1 MGDSGQ
7 SGQHLV
13 APLTLSPNTAIGLA
27 IRPCCGLSPDQ
38 APLDL
43 LERFSR
49 HNLHP
54 HDCCVLGVR
63 TSSRRLAH
71 SFRQFE
77 CVAPHFPFD
86 AHQKVEMHALGLE
99 PELQR
104 LARFRAKLYK
114 HFSFEHIDKHAIS
127 TRRAAGSHRSEEHTS
142 ELQSRLHLVCRLLLE
157 KKKTYYRRDDQ
168 YTV

>member
-27 IRPCCGLSPDQ
+27 IRPFCGLSPDQ

-114 HFSFEHIDKHAIS
+114 HFSFEHIDRKS
-127 TRRAAGSHRSEEHTS
+127 TRLNSSHGYISYAVFC
-142 ELQSRLHLVCRLLLE
+142 L
-157 KKKTYYRRDDQ
+157 KKKSIAEDESNKMQ
-168 YTV
+168 PF

>member
-1 MGDSGQ
+1 MGDCGQ

-27 IRPCCGLSPDQ
+27 IRPFCGLSPDQ

-54 HDCCVLGVR
+54 HDCGVLGVR
-63 TSSRRLAH
+63 TSYRRLAH

-77 CVAPHFPFD
+77 SVDPHVPCD
-86 AHQKVEMHALGLE
+86 THQKLEMDALCVE
-99 PELQR
+99 PELMR
-104 LARFRAKLYK
+104 LAL
-114 HFSFEHIDKHAIS
+114 IHAH
-127 TRRAAGSHRSEEHTS
+127 A
-142 ELQSRLHLVCRLLLE
+142 
-157 KKKTYYRRDDQ
+157 
-168 YTV
+168 